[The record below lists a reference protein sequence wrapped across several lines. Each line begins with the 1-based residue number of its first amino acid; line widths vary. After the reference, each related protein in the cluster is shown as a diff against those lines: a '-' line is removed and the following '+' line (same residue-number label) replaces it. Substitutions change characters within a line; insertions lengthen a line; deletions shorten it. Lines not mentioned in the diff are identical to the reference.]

1 MGSIHRADDFVHLH
15 VHSQYSFLDG
25 ASRCAEL
32 VARCA
37 ELGMGAIAITDHD
50 NVSCAVEFSRA
61 AAEHGIK
68 PIHGVELTM
77 EGGFHLVLLAQN
89 AQGYAN
95 ICAIL
100 TEAHM
105 NSERRHPRANM
116 ELLRRH
122 SDNLI
127 ALSGC
132 RRGAVA
138 SGILCHQNDRARSAV
153 EELVSV
159 FGRQNVYIELQQP
172 MAPGASALNS
182 CLASLAEMVGVGVV
196 ASNNVHYAEKSDF
209 EAHDVLTCVRTL
221 TCLDDIHP
229 ERHINAENYLK
240 SAAEMRQMLAHF
252 PGAIENTLVI
262 AERCEPGLDLGR
274 KLFPKYSPPSGESSA
289 ALLRRLTMEG
299 AAARYGNVTPAVRD
313 RLEHELNIITTLGFE
328 DYFLAVYDIAAWA
341 RQQRIRYAGR
351 GSAADSAVAYCL
363 WLTNV
368 DSIARGLLFERFM
381 SLERAQ
387 RPDVDI
393 DFQADR
399 RDEVADYVYKRYGSG
414 YVASVCTFNTFQ
426 ARSAVRDVGK
436 ALGIPEHEVDR
447 LAKMLP
453 HIPADGVRAA
463 FSRYPELRDSG
474 IQPHRFD
481 LLIDICARLTGL
493 PRHIGTHLG
502 GMVISGEPLTCVTPL
517 QMSAKGVPI
526 TQFDKDSI
534 EDLGLIKLDLLSLR
548 TLCAVEYAGELIKEP
563 SFDYDAIPHGDES
576 IYSMLRSG
584 QTIGVFQLE
593 SPAQR
598 ALQSRLGAD
607 CFEDIVASVALI
619 RPGPIQGNMVEPFVA
634 RRLKQE
640 EVYYV
645 DPRLEPILN
654 KTYGVV
660 LYQEQVIQIA
670 TAVAGFTP
678 GESDRLRKVMTHYRS
693 VAEMEAI
700 GQNFIAKAVAHGTD
714 RQTAETI
721 FSYIVGY
728 SGYGFCEAHAAA
740 FADTAYRT
748 AYLVKH
754 HPAEFFA
761 SLLSAQPMGFY
772 APRTLIVEA
781 KRRGVK
787 LLPLDVNASSHKYTV
802 ENGAIRVGLM
812 QVKGIS
818 ESDSARIEA
827 ARANGLFVSAADF
840 AARVE
845 LPVDVF
851 ENLAL
856 AGAFDSIEPNR
867 RALVWRV
874 RQISARAMAA
884 RRLQAEA
891 DCTGQ
896 APLVGLVAHTTPVTQ
911 AMPAA
916 ASDNTGNTVLA
927 SQMPGRASG
936 IPDFNPL
943 QRFSAEMKVLGF
955 GIERHAMD
963 FYRRSLKKWG
973 ALTAAQIGQATA
985 GAIVRAGG
993 LIVRP
998 HRPPTKSGR
1007 IVVFLSLEDETG
1019 LTDVTVFEDVYQ
1031 KYGAAIFSSA
1041 ALLVEGIV
1049 CIRGG
1054 GVSITASR
1062 IRPLMGRRGQA
1073 CPPQSPASSA
1083 HGAGQ

>member
-1 MGSIHRADDFVHLH
+1 MGSLHRADDFVHLH

-25 ASRCAEL
+25 ASRCSAL
-32 VARCA
+32 AARCA
-37 ELGMGAIAITDHD
+37 ELGMGAMAITDHD

-77 EGGFHLVLLAQN
+77 EGGFHLVLLAEN
-89 AQGYAN
+89 ARGYAN
-95 ICAIL
+95 ICSIL

-105 NSERRHPRANM
+105 NSERRHPMANM
-116 ELLRRH
+116 ELLRRY
-122 SDNLI
+122 SSSLI

-132 RRGAVA
+132 RRGAAA
-138 SGILCHQNDRARSAV
+138 SAIICHQNETARSAV

-159 FGRQNVYIELQQP
+159 FGRQNVYIELQQL
-172 MAPGASALNS
+172 MVPGASVLNS
-182 CLASLAEMVGVGVV
+182 SLGALAEAVGVGVV
-196 ASNNVHYAEKSDF
+196 ASNNVHYAAKSGF
-209 EAHDVLTCVRTL
+209 EAHDVLTCIRTL

-240 SAAEMRQMLAHF
+240 SAAEMREMLGHF
-252 PGAIENTLVI
+252 PGAVENTLAI
-262 AERCEPGLDLGR
+262 AERCEPGLDLKR
-274 KLFPKYSPPSGESSA
+274 RLFPKWSPPPGESA
-289 ALLRRLTMEG
+289 AAMLRRLTMEG
-299 AAARYGNVTPAVRD
+299 AAARYGDVTKVVLD
-313 RLEHELNIITTLGFE
+313 RLEHELNIITALGFE
-328 DYFLAVYDIAAWA
+328 DYFLTIYDIAAWA
-341 RQQRIRYAGR
+341 RQRRIRYAGR
-351 GSAADSAVAYCL
+351 GSAAGSAVAYCL

-393 DFQADR
+393 DFQSDR
-399 RDEVADYVYKRYGSG
+399 RDEVADYVYKRYGDG
-414 YVASVCTFNTFQ
+414 CVASVCTFSTFQ

-436 ALGIPEHEVDR
+436 ALGIPEHEVDM
-447 LAKMLP
+447 LAKLLP
-453 HIPADGVRAA
+453 HIPADGLRAA

-474 IQPHRFD
+474 IQPYRFD
-481 LLIDICARLTGL
+481 LLIDICAQLTSL

-502 GMVISGEPLTCVTPL
+502 GMVISGEPLTCATPL

-548 TLCAVEYAGELIKEP
+548 MLCAVEYAGELIEDQ
-563 SFDYDAIPHGDES
+563 SFSYDSIPHGDEGT
-576 IYSMLRSG
+576 YSMLRSG

-598 ALQSRLGAD
+598 ALQARLGAD
-607 CFEDIVASVALI
+607 SFEDIVTSMALI

-640 EVYYV
+640 DVSYV

-670 TAVAGFTP
+670 AAVAGFTP

-693 VAEMEAI
+693 VTEMEAI
-700 GQNFIAKAVAHGTD
+700 GQNFVAKAVAHGTD
-714 RQTAETI
+714 RHTAETI
-721 FSYIVGY
+721 FSYILGY

-772 APRTLIVEA
+772 APRTLVVEA
-781 KRRGVK
+781 NRRGVSV
-787 LLPLDVNASSHKYTV
+787 LPLDVNASVHKYTV

-818 ESDSARIEA
+818 DSDSARIEE
-827 ARANGLFVSAADF
+827 ARAGGLFVSAADF

-845 LPVDVF
+845 LPADVF

-856 AGAFDSIEPNR
+856 AGAFDSVEPNR
-867 RALVWRV
+867 RALVWRA
-874 RQISARAMAA
+874 RQVSASSAA
-884 RRLQAEA
+884 TRKVQASA
-891 DCTGQ
+891 GSAGQ
-896 APLVGLVAHTTPVTQ
+896 APLAGL
-911 AMPAA
+911 AA
-916 ASDNTGNTVLA
+916 AGSAAQAGAV
-927 SQMPGRASG
+927 
-936 IPDFNPL
+936 PDFNPL

-955 GIERHAMD
+955 CVARHAME
-963 FYRRSLKKWG
+963 FYRRSLTKWG
-973 ALTAAQIGQATA
+973 ALTAAQIGQAA
-985 GAIVRAGG
+985 PGAVIRAGG

-1007 IVVFLSLEDETG
+1007 TVVFLSLEDETG
-1019 LTDVTVFEDVYQ
+1019 LTDITVFEDVYQ
-1031 KYGAAIFSSA
+1031 RCGGAIFSSA

-1054 GVSITASR
+1054 GVSITAQK
-1062 IRPLMGRRGQA
+1062 IRPLMGRQGQES
-1073 CPPQSPASSA
+1073 PPQCQANTA
-1083 HGAGQ
+1083 QRAGR

>member
-1 MGSIHRADDFVHLH
+1 
-15 VHSQYSFLDG
+15 
-25 ASRCAEL
+25 
-32 VARCA
+32 
-37 ELGMGAIAITDHD
+37 MGAVAITDHD

-77 EGGFHLVLLAQN
+77 EGGHHLVLLAEN
-89 AQGYAN
+89 SRGYAN
-95 ICAIL
+95 ICTIL
-100 TEAHM
+100 TDAHM
-105 NSERRHPRANM
+105 RSERRRPMASL
-116 ELLRRH
+116 ESLRLH
-122 SDNLI
+122 SGNLI

-138 SGILCHQNDRARSAV
+138 SSILHHQNENARSAA
-153 EELVSV
+153 EELVSI

-182 CLASLAEMVGVGVV
+182 GLAAMAEAVGAGIV
-196 ASNNVHYAEKSDF
+196 ASNNVHYAEKSGF

-240 SAAEMRQMLAHF
+240 SAAQMREMLGHF
-252 PGAIENTLVI
+252 PGAIENTLAI
-262 AERCEPGLDLGR
+262 AERCEPGLDLKR
-274 KLFPKYSPPSGESSA
+274 RLFPRYSPPPGESA
-289 ALLRRLTMEG
+289 ASLLYSLTMEG
-299 AAARYGNVTPAVRD
+299 AAARYGEITTAVSN

-341 RQQRIRYAGR
+341 REKRIRYAGR

-387 RPDVDI
+387 RPDIDI
-393 DFQADR
+393 DFQSDR
-399 RDEVADYVYKRYGSG
+399 RDEVADYVYERYGAG
-414 YVASVCTFNTFQ
+414 CVASVCTFSTFQ

-447 LAKMLP
+447 LAKVLP

-463 FSRYPELRDSG
+463 FSRYPELRNSG
-474 IQPHRFD
+474 IHPHRFE
-481 LLIDICARLTGL
+481 LLIDICAELAGL
-493 PRHIGTHLG
+493 PRHVGTHLG
-502 GMVISGEPLTCVTPL
+502 GMVISGESLTCATPL

-563 SFDYDAIPHGDES
+563 SFSYDAIPHGDEGT
-576 IYSMLRSG
+576 YSMLRSG

-598 ALQSRLGAD
+598 ALQSRLEAD
-607 CFEDIVASVALI
+607 SFEDIVASVALI

-640 EVYYV
+640 EVSYV
-645 DPRLEPILN
+645 DPRLEPILS

-670 TAVAGFTP
+670 TVVAGFTP

-693 VAEMEAI
+693 VAEMESI
-700 GQNFIAKAVAHGTD
+700 GHDFVAKAMVHGTD

-721 FSYIVGY
+721 FSYILGY

-748 AYLVKH
+748 AYLVRH

-761 SLLSAQPMGFY
+761 ALLSAQPMGFY
-772 APRTLIVEA
+772 SPRTLVVEA
-781 KRRGVK
+781 KRRGVAV
-787 LLPLDVNASSHKYTV
+787 LPLDVNASAHRYTV
-802 ENGAIRVGLM
+802 ENGGIRVGFM

-818 ESDSARIEA
+818 ESEGSRIDG
-827 ARANGLFVSAADF
+827 ARASGPFTSAADF
-840 AARVE
+840 ATRVE
-845 LPVDVF
+845 LPVDLF
-851 ENLAL
+851 ESLAL
-856 AGAFDSIEPNR
+856 AGAFDIVEHNR
-867 RALVWRV
+867 RALVWRA
-874 RQISARAMAA
+874 RQISGSSTAA
-884 RRLQAEA
+884 RKLQASA
-891 DCTGQ
+891 DNAGQ
-896 APLVGLVAHTTPVTQ
+896 APLAGLVVTAGPVAAQPAQAAHTAQ
-911 AMPAA
+911 AAGSSM
-916 ASDNTGNTVLA
+916 
-927 SQMPGRASG
+927 
-936 IPDFNPL
+936 PDFSPL

-955 GIERHAMD
+955 CAERHAME
-963 FYRRSLKKWG
+963 FYRGSLTKWG

-985 GAIVRAGG
+985 GAVVRTGG

-1007 IVVFLSLEDETG
+1007 TVVFLSLEDETG

-1031 KYGAAIFSSA
+1031 QYGAVIFSSA

-1054 GVSITASR
+1054 GVSVTARR

-1073 CPPQSPASSA
+1073 SPSRPPENTARRASR
-1083 HGAGQ
+1083 